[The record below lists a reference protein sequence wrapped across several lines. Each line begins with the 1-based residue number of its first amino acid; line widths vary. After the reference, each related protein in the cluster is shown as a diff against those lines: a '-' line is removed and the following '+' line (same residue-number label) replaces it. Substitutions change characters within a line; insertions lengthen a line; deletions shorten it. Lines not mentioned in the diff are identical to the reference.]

1 MTGVKKPCTTCL
13 YCVHIDILLAFRK
26 VPARFPQEKPQ
37 AIQMNTW
44 SQNI

>member
-1 MTGVKKPCTTCL
+1 MTGVKKPLHYIL
-13 YCVHIDILLAFRK
+13 YCVHIDMLLAFRK